1 MKRLPDD
8 DSRQEREDLQAATK
22 GSPRKRRTHLWMT
35 QTKFTIAA
43 LAVVFT
49 IAALIVLSAVTM
61 GAVAGN

>member
-1 MKRLPDD
+1 
-8 DSRQEREDLQAATK
+8 
-22 GSPRKRRTHLWMT
+22 MT

-49 IAALIVLSAVTM
+49 IAALIVVSAITM